1 MLDMEPAT
9 LFANMIVLV
18 IAFTVHEFAHAWT
31 ADFFGDTT
39 PRMNGR
45 LTLNPLVHLDPIGS
59 LLLIF
64 AGFGWAR
71 PVPVNPFALRM
82 RSPAAPMLV
91 ALAGP
96 VSNFLLAIIAAVPFR
111 LGLVG
116 VEFPSG
122 WFPTID
128 AILTQFVVINLVLLL
143 FNLIPIAPLDGDKI
157 IDYFLPDRWAE
168 RWNAIRPY
176 GPLILMAVVFVGP
189 RIGFDVLNWII
200 SPPLISLFSLL
211 VG

>member
-122 WFPTID
+122 WFPTLD